1 MENLKVRIMRVF
13 TILILF
19 FISASS
25 IAQTQIEDQ
34 TQDQQEVTEP
44 TKEELKA
51 EKKRFADLAEQRTI
65 LLQQELNLSNYTSD
79 RIKRVIIKYSMQASK
94 VIQSNA
100 SEKEK
105 TKDLSNIV
113 YFQNEEFK
121 KVLTVHQFYK
131 YLKLTNI

>member
-1 MENLKVRIMRVF
+1 MRVF

>member
-1 MENLKVRIMRVF
+1 MRVF
-13 TILILF
+13 TILIIF
-19 FISASS
+19 FISASN
-25 IAQTQIEDQ
+25 IAQTQIEDEN
-34 TQDQQEVTEP
+34 QDENQNHLEVVEP

-51 EKKRFADLAEQRTI
+51 ERKLFADLAEQRTI
-65 LLQQELNLSNYTSD
+65 LLQQELNLSNYTSN
-79 RIKRVIIKYSMQASK
+79 RIKRVIIKYSIQANK

-131 YLKLTNI
+131 YLKLTDI

>member
-1 MENLKVRIMRVF
+1 MRIF
-13 TILILF
+13 TILIIF
-19 FISASS
+19 FISASN
-25 IAQTQIEDQ
+25 IAQTQIEDEN
-34 TQDQQEVTEP
+34 QDQQEVVEL
-44 TKEELKA
+44 TKEELEA
-51 EKKRFADLAEQRTI
+51 EKKLFADLAEQRTI
-65 LLQQELNLSNYTSD
+65 LLQQELNLSNYTSN
-79 RIKRVIIKYSMQASK
+79 RIKRVIIKYSIQANK

-131 YLKLTNI
+131 YLKLTDI

>member
-1 MENLKVRIMRVF
+1 MRIF
-13 TILILF
+13 TILIVF
-19 FISASS
+19 FISASN
-25 IAQTQIEDQ
+25 IAQTQIEDES
-34 TQDQQEVTEP
+34 QDQQEVVES
-44 TKEELKA
+44 TKEELEA
-51 EKKRFADLAEQRTI
+51 EKKLFADLAEQRTI
-65 LLQQELNLSNYTSD
+65 LLQQELNLSNYTSN
-79 RIKRVIIKYSMQASK
+79 RIKRVIIKYSIQANK

-131 YLKLTNI
+131 YLKLTDI

>member
-1 MENLKVRIMRVF
+1 MKIF
-13 TILILF
+13 TILIIF
-19 FISASS
+19 FISASN
-25 IAQTQIEDQ
+25 IAQTQIEDEN
-34 TQDQQEVTEP
+34 QDQQEVVEP
-44 TKEELKA
+44 TKEELEA
-51 EKKRFADLAEQRTI
+51 EKKLFADLAEQRTI
-65 LLQQELNLSNYTSD
+65 LLQQELNLSNYTSN
-79 RIKRVIIKYSMQASK
+79 RIKRVIIKYSIQANK

-131 YLKLTNI
+131 YLKLTDI

>member
-1 MENLKVRIMRVF
+1 MRIF
-13 TILILF
+13 TILIIF
-19 FISASS
+19 FISASN
-25 IAQTQIEDQ
+25 IAQTQIEDEN
-34 TQDQQEVTEP
+34 QDQQEVVEP
-44 TKEELKA
+44 TKEELEA
-51 EKKRFADLAEQRTI
+51 EKKLFADLAEQRTI
-65 LLQQELNLSNYTSD
+65 LLQQELNLSNYTSN
-79 RIKRVIIKYSMQASK
+79 RIKRVIIKYSIQANK

-131 YLKLTNI
+131 YLKLTDI